1 LPIAP
6 EIEMQCTLIVLMF
19 GLAMLLVERLAP
31 GRRFERV
38 RGWHSRAILLN
49 VVQAAVA
56 FLSTTTWNR
65 WFPEFALWHAGG
77 FGLLPDALLGYVALT
92 FIYYWWHRA
101 RHESAFLW
109 RWLHQIHHSASRL
122 EVMTSFYKH
131 PVEIFINGL
140 LSPAI
145 LYIFLGLNA
154 DSAALAFLLTGVAE
168 LFYHWNVRTPHWLG
182 YLIQRPESH
191 CVHHQRGRHRNNYS
205 DLPIWDILF
214 GTFENPRGQPGA
226 CGFGAEREQRL
237 GAMLIGRNALAR
249 RRSNRRNELASEITS

>member
-1 LPIAP
+1 
-6 EIEMQCTLIVLMF
+6 MQCALIVLTF
-19 GLAMLLVERLAP
+19 GLAMMLVEHFAP
-31 GRRFERV
+31 GRRLERV
-38 RGWHSRAILLN
+38 QGWYPRAILLN
-49 VVQAAVA
+49 VIQAAVA
-56 FLSTTTWNR
+56 YLSTATWNR
-65 WFPEFALWHAGG
+65 WFPEFARWHAGG
-77 FGLLPDALLGYVALT
+77 FGFLPDALLGYVAIT
-92 FIYYWWHRA
+92 FVYYWWHRA
-101 RHESAFLW
+101 RHENPFLW

-131 PVEIFINGL
+131 PIEIFINGI

-145 LYIFLGLNA
+145 LYLMLGLNA

-214 GTFENPRGQPGA
+214 GTFENPRKQPGG
-226 CGFGAEREQRL
+226 CGFGPDAEQRL
-237 GAMLIGRNALAR
+237 GTMLLGRSAFIR
-249 RRSNRRNELASEITS
+249 RELQRWQPPTEESTP